1 MSEIHLHL
9 LNECRQIPW
18 TGGSERELK
27 FQQQASK
34 TVDKKT
40 KQDKEKDKEK
50 QEVAPKSVTIS
61 IPNWPYTKN
70 ILQELIKY
78 IILRKYFNLVLE
90 FTPIFYSL
98 DLSMNRGLIS
108 QSCTFSLVQ
117 TRLCVS

>member
-27 FQQQASK
+27 FQQQTSRTVEKKSK
-34 TVDKKT
+34 L
-40 KQDKEKDKEK
+40 EKDKEK
-50 QEVAPKSVTIS
+50 EKQEVVPKSVTIS

-78 IILRKYFNLVLE
+78 KA
-90 FTPIFYSL
+90 
-98 DLSMNRGLIS
+98 
-108 QSCTFSLVQ
+108 
-117 TRLCVS
+117 

>member
-27 FQQQASK
+27 FQQQASR
-34 TVDKKT
+34 TVDKKS
-40 KQDKEKDKEK
+40 KLEKDKEK
-50 QEVAPKSVTIS
+50 EKQEIVPKSVTIS

-78 IILRKYFNLVLE
+78 E
-90 FTPIFYSL
+90 SL
-98 DLSMNRGLIS
+98 MKK
-108 QSCTFSLVQ
+108 FSSNM
-117 TRLCVS
+117 TMFSK